1 MSSEEL
7 EKAYAAQIKRK
18 DAEIEELRKKN
29 EVLIKTAIRQNEK
42 LVDMQ
47 EMLKKIEMSEIAL
60 DAKFVASVRGKG

>member
-47 EMLKKIEMSEIAL
+47 EMLKTL
-60 DAKFVASVRGKG
+60 DKNKKNS